1 MKKTLL
7 LAMSVLAAS
16 LVVTD
21 VAVSPAQA
29 AVQVKVYSVTGVTA
43 GQFLN
48 VRSGPGTN
56 NPVVF
61 RIPANGT
68 GVVATGEEKKVGN
81 SVWVKVYWAGKGG
94 WVSKTYL
101 TTKPIPAPSP
111 GSKPPPPPSGNAG
124 SDSKGGVVM
133 RCGGTEPFWGITIT
147 ERDMSVDVL
156 DGPRYNVPVTFRQT
170 SANDRTIAVIAGQNG
185 PNETQTFLQKVSACS
200 DGMSDVN
207 YPYAVTAV
215 FNKQRVYSGCC
226 RVTP

>member
-1 MKKTLL
+1 MKKSLL
-7 LAMSVLAAS
+7 LAMSVLAVS
-16 LVVTD
+16 LTMAD
-21 VAVSPAQA
+21 VALSPVQA
-29 AVQVKVYSVTGVTA
+29 ATKVTVYSVTGVTP

-48 VRSGPGTN
+48 ARSGPGTN
-56 NPVVF
+56 NPVQF

-68 GVVATGEEKKVGN
+68 GVVATGEETKVGS
-81 SVWVKVYWAGKGG
+81 SVWAKVYWAGKGG

-101 TTKPIPAPSP
+101 TAKSIPAPPPPGNKPPSPPP
-111 GSKPPPPPSGNAG
+111 GSASNGI
-124 SDSKGGVVM
+124 VM

-147 ERDMSVDVL
+147 ERDMNVDVL
-156 DGPRYNVPVTFRQT
+156 DGPRYSVPVTFRQT